1 MSRSND
7 RFRPPGSS
15 RDDPKGGAYYPC
27 DGCAP
32 PMRRTSPSL
41 KVRAFLG
48 GTFDPVH
55 IGHLHAARSVGNVLG
70 VSSVTLVLAAHP
82 PHRAA
87 LANAADRWEM
97 LRLAASSDA
106 ALGVSDM
113 ELRRGGPSYSID
125 TIESLG
131 DGDPIVWIVGS
142 DGLDTFPT
150 WHRFRAFSRRC
161 HIVVVVR
168 PGTAVAPLPGFR
180 RVDDPA
186 CLARRE
192 RGCLFVLSHPMLDV
206 SATRIRR
213 ILSVGGDAS
222 ALLPSPV
229 WTYIR
234 QRGLYHL

>member
-1 MSRSND
+1 
-7 RFRPPGSS
+7 
-15 RDDPKGGAYYPC
+15 
-27 DGCAP
+27 
-32 PMRRTSPSL
+32 MRRNSQSL
-41 KVRAFLG
+41 NVRAFLG

-70 VSSVTLVLAAHP
+70 VSSVTLVLAAQP

-87 LANAADRWEM
+87 LADASDRWEM
-97 LRLAASSDA
+97 LRLAVSGDA
-106 ALGVSDM
+106 ALGVCDI

-142 DGLDTFPT
+142 DGLDAFPT
-150 WHRFRAFSRRC
+150 WHRYQAFAKHC

-168 PGTAVAPLPGFR
+168 PGTAVAPLPGFK

-186 CLARRE
+186 CLARCE

-206 SATRIRR
+206 SATRVRR

-229 WTYIR
+229 WTYIS
-234 QRGLYHL
+234 QRGLYHP

>member
-1 MSRSND
+1 
-7 RFRPPGSS
+7 
-15 RDDPKGGAYYPC
+15 
-27 DGCAP
+27 
-32 PMRRTSPSL
+32 MRRDPPSL

-55 IGHLHAARSVGNVLG
+55 IGHLHAARAVANALG
-70 VSSVTLVLAAHP
+70 VPSVTLVLAAEP

-87 LANAADRWEM
+87 RASAADRWEM
-97 LRLAASSDA
+97 LRLAVSDDA
-106 ALGVSDM
+106 ALGASDV
-113 ELRRGGPSYSID
+113 EFRRGGPSYSID

-131 DGDPIVWIVGS
+131 DGDPIAWIVGS
-142 DGLDTFPT
+142 DGLGTFST
-150 WHRFRAFSRRC
+150 WHRFRAFAERC

-168 PGTAVAPLPGFR
+168 PGTSVTGLPGFG
-180 RVDDPA
+180 RVNDPA

-192 RGCLFVLSHPMLDV
+192 CGCLFVLSHPMLDI

-229 WTYIR
+229 WTYVR
-234 QRGLYHL
+234 QRGLYHR